1 MDESISISQAD
12 GSAAPPP
19 GGGGGGGGALV
30 KTRTFKLSIIPKFLS
45 SGIYC
50 LKI

>member
-30 KTRTFKLSIIPKFLS
+30 KTRTFKLSIIPKKFS
-45 SGIYC
+45 SRIYC